1 MGQCWISLSMSW
13 TACVCGR
20 DLLFQKPRRAVVRE
34 WKRRRGFA
42 GRTDIHRIVEQRQ
55 HRGRWVCVRQQR
67 QRRQEDIRSPKLH
80 DRLQQLARLRPVIP
94 AHASAQRPDVA
105 AATLDLSLLHRPP
118 DRSEAARHTVARV
131 AARPE
136 VGRQVLVAR
145 PAGSHAQG
153 NPAHRSVVAAAPP
166 SRRPWR
172 SSRRGRARAGVVP
185 WRRFLHRRLRH
196 FVERGL
202 AAVHLQIVYRLDPG
216 SAVGGAAKSLSDCL
230 RQSEASLP
238 SAT

>member
-1 MGQCWISLSMSW
+1 
-13 TACVCGR
+13 
-20 DLLFQKPRRAVVRE
+20 
-34 WKRRRGFA
+34 
-42 GRTDIHRIVEQRQ
+42 
-55 HRGRWVCVRQQR
+55 
-67 QRRQEDIRSPKLH
+67 
-80 DRLQQLARLRPVIP
+80 
-94 AHASAQRPDVA
+94 
-105 AATLDLSLLHRPP
+105 
-118 DRSEAARHTVARV
+118 VARV

-202 AAVHLQIVYRLDPG
+202 AAVHLQMVYRLDPG

>member
-67 QRRQEDIRSPKLH
+67 QRRQEDVRSPKLH

-153 NPAHRSVVAAAPP
+153 PGHRSVVAAAPP

-202 AAVHLQIVYRLDPG
+202 AAVHLQMVYRLDPAPP
-216 SAVGGAAKSLSDCL
+216 SAVPRSRCLKSAASPGLNKI
-230 RQSEASLP
+230 
-238 SAT
+238 